1 MARFFIEVPH
11 EAESVTCAHAVRIF
25 LETGSHFLSKADW
38 GCRDGVHKA
47 WMTVEVDSKEEA
59 LRILPPAYRPLAKIV
74 RLNKFTL
81 AEIDEIL
88 RHHRDECPESF
99 PISLASRQ

>member
-11 EAESVTCAHAVRIF
+11 ESETVACARAVQIF
-25 LETGSHFLSKADW
+25 LKTGSHFLSKADW

-59 LRILPPAYRPLAKIV
+59 LRILPSAYRPQAKIV
-74 RLNKFTL
+74 QLHKFTL

-88 RHHRDECPESF
+88 RHHQGG
-99 PISLASRQ
+99 IA